1 MGADDSHFH
10 KITWLFTDGTGTNH
24 LVSLGIFKDLAP
36 GHGRKEIASAPV
48 GHVKIAA
55 KNLTYL
61 VANSKINKLLVNA
74 AGNKPTSTQNKEMV
88 DKLAT
93 CSKKEKGQLAPKRKI
108 IFDDTQK
115 TSQRKILGKKADKAA
130 ADDKKAA
137 DDKTAADDQRA
148 VDDKPAAD
156 DKTAAG
162 EKNR

>member
-24 LVSLGIFKDLAP
+24 LVSLGVFKDLAP

-61 VANSKINKLLVNA
+61 VAKSKINKLLVNSE
-74 AGNKPTSTQNKEMV
+74 GYVPSTRSKVLV

-137 DDKTAADDQRA
+137 DDKTAADDQTA
-148 VDDKPAAD
+148 VDDEPAAD
-156 DKTAAG
+156 DKTAAD

>member
-1 MGADDSHFH
+1 M
-10 KITWLFTDGTGTNH
+10 
-24 LVSLGIFKDLAP
+24 AP

-61 VANSKINKLLVNA
+61 VAKSKINKLLVNSE
-74 AGNKPTSTQNKEMV
+74 GYVPSTRSKVLV
-88 DKLAT
+88 DKLVT